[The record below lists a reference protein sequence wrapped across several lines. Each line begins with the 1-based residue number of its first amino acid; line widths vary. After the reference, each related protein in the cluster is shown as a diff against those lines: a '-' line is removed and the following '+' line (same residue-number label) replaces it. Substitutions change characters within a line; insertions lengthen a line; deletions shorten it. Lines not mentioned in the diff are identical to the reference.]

1 MANDKHYP
9 KEKPKTKQKGMTPMN
24 TLIKFSEALCHPISA
39 RRPTWPR
46 GEFVNT
52 TREQLAE
59 IGRAFARGDK
69 RTVDQA
75 CEELK
80 ATSVPRLRKTVSR
93 NSPLNSWKEMKGS
106 LMSQRIFNSNTC
118 RILFATCLS
127 ALCLAALSAEATT
140 ITVTNNNDS
149 GAGSF
154 RAALVSAANGDTIDF
169 DSSLNGQRITLISG
183 ELLVDKSVTING
195 PGSDNLTVDGNH
207 SSRVFHV
214 SRWVSAIAGLTITN
228 GSAEGDGGGGIHND
242 HATLAVD
249 NCTVS
254 GNHAAW
260 GGGVYNDGSNGS
272 ATLTVTNSTFSGNSV
287 AAPYSVGSGGGIFN
301 SGFDGSATLTVT
313 NSTFSGNVAG
323 LIGVYGIGGGICND
337 GPFGSATL
345 TLKNSTFS
353 GNAAG
358 YVGGGIY
365 NGSATVTIELTI
377 LKTGASGENIFN
389 AGTITSNG
397 YNLSNDDGGGLLT
410 GMDDQINTDP
420 MLGPLQDNGGPTF
433 THELLSGSPAIDA
446 GDPNFNPNSFNP
458 PMVYDQ
464 RGTGFNRVVNGRI
477 DVGAFEVQA
486 VPSSYAG
493 QVQQPINADG
503 SSVFSVRR
511 GVVPVK
517 FTLTQGGVATCALPP
532 ATIAVTRT
540 SGGTTGVVDES
551 VYSGSADTGSNFRIS
566 NCQYIYNLSASALGV
581 GTYRVDIKINDNVV
595 GSAVFQLK

>member
-1 MANDKHYP
+1 
-9 KEKPKTKQKGMTPMN
+9 MN
-24 TLIKFSEALCHPISA
+24 TLIKVSDARCHPVSA

-46 GEFVNT
+46 GGFVNT

-59 IGRAFARGDK
+59 IGRAFASGDK
-69 RTVDQA
+69 RTLDQA

-80 ATSVPRLRKTVSR
+80 ATSLRRSRKTVSR
-93 NSPLNSWKEMKGS
+93 NAPLNSWKEMNGS

-127 ALCLAALSAEATT
+127 ALCLIALSTQAAT
-140 ITVTNNNDS
+140 ITVMNTNDS
-149 GAGSF
+149 GAGSL
-154 RAALVSAANGDTIDF
+154 RQALLDAANADTITF
-169 DSSLNGQRITLISG
+169 DSSLNGQTITLTSG

-207 SSRVFHV
+207 ASRVFHV
-214 SRWVSAIAGLTITN
+214 SRWVSAAIAGLTITN

-260 GGGVYNDGSNGS
+260 GGGVCNDGSNGS

-365 NGSATVTIELTI
+365 NGSATVTIGDTI
-377 LKTGASGENIFN
+377 LNAGASGGNLYN
-389 AGTITSNG
+389 AGMVSSLG
-397 YNLSNDDGGGLLT
+397 YNLSSDNGGGLLT
-410 GMDDQINTDP
+410 GTGDQINTDP
-420 MLGPLQDNGGPTF
+420 LLGPLQDNGGPTF
-433 THELLSGSPAIDA
+433 THELLSSSPAIDA
-446 GDPNFNPNSFNP
+446 GDPNFNPP
-458 PMVYDQ
+458 PDYDQ
-464 RGTGFNRVVNGRI
+464 RGSGYSRIANGRVDI
-477 DVGAFEVQA
+477 GAFEVQA
-486 VPSSYAG
+486 STTVCPQPRGYWKSNPDAWPVNSVTLGSQSYLKTELLIILNT
-493 QVQQPINADG
+493 PIGSGKNADASLILADQLIAAKLNVANG
-503 SSVFSVRR
+503 SDPA
-511 GVVPVK
+511 PVSS
-517 FTLTQGGVATCALPP
+517 
-532 ATIAVTRT
+532 TITHADSLL
-540 SGGTTGVVDES
+540 SG
-551 VYSGSADTGSNFRIS
+551 YSGK
-566 NCQYIYNLSASALGV
+566 LP
-581 GTYRVDIKINDNVV
+581 
-595 GSAVFQLK
+595 